1 MSWVKT
7 IKRIEI
13 GSEPT
18 YPMWG
23 FHRSKDYFPNGTA
36 LLGKYKYGFGLG
48 NFYILWGYVKDT
60 NTDN

>member
-13 GSEPT
+13 GSEPF

-36 LLGKYKYGFGLG
+36 LLGEYKYGFGLG
-48 NFYILWGYVKDT
+48 RFYILWGYEGE
-60 NTDN
+60 